1 MRRLL
6 HLAVLGAVALS
17 TQVAAVQAQGADDVI
32 ATIRE
37 AAARHGVSA
46 DRLVQVARCETGG
59 TFNPNAVGRL
69 GEQGIFQLLP
79 VRGLGATFRTMGYS
93 DPFNVWEASDFA
105 AWAFAR
111 GMAGHWS
118 CAR

>member
-1 MRRLL
+1 MRRVIPVVIL
-6 HLAVLGAVALS
+6 
-17 TQVAAVQAQGADDVI
+17 AAVMLSGAQQAHGQSVEDTI
-32 ATIRE
+32 ATIRD
-37 AAARHGVSA
+37 AAARHGVSGE
-46 DRLVQVARCETGG
+46 RLVQVARCETGG

-105 AWAFAR
+105 AWAFAN
-111 GMAGHWS
+111 GLSGHWT

>member
-1 MRRLL
+1 MPVLI
-6 HLAVLGAVALS
+6 LATVFASGAQ
-17 TQVAAVQAQGADDVI
+17 QVHGQSADDVQ

-37 AAARHGVSA
+37 AAARHGVSG
-46 DRLVQVARCETGG
+46 DRLVAVARCETGG

-105 AWAFAR
+105 GWAFAH
-111 GMAGHWS
+111 GMSGHWT